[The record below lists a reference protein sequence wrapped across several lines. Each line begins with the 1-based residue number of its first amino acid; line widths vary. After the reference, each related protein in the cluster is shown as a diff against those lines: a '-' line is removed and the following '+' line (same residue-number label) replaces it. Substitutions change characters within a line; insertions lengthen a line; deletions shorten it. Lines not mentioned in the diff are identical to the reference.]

1 MSSTTKTALERELKT
16 LLRRVT
22 LIQGA
27 QAGRL
32 ELRKIT
38 VHRKKT
44 QWMVHARQKTYYRY
58 IAPAGWKP

>member
-27 QAGRL
+27 QTGKL
-32 ELRKIT
+32 EMRKIT
-38 VHRKKT
+38 VHRKKKS
-44 QWMVHARQKTYYRY
+44 WMVHAHQQTYYRY

>member
-1 MSSTTKTALERELKT
+1 MSTTKTALERELKT
-16 LLRRVT
+16 LLRRVS

-27 QAGRL
+27 QSGRV

-38 VHRKKT
+38 VHRKKKS
-44 QWMVHARQKTYYRY
+44 WMVHARMLTYFRH

>member
-1 MSSTTKTALERELKT
+1 MSTTKTALEKELKT
-16 LLRRVT
+16 LLRRVS

-27 QAGRL
+27 QSGKL

-38 VHRKKT
+38 VHRKKKSWT
-44 QWMVHARQKTYYRY
+44 VHARTNTYVRY